1 MVKWLLTSLAV
12 PPDVLLRLA
21 HVENTGEAEQPS
33 TTAKRHSSEFSACEF
48 NPLFVACDFSSPP
61 NNVFFIPPNNVFLCM
76 RFFTPPKKTKT
87 KKNNPKP

>member
-33 TTAKRHSSEFSACEF
+33 TTLFRIQCMRIQ
-48 NPLFVACDFSSPP
+48 PLFFACDFSSPQQ
-61 NNVFFIPPNNVFLCM
+61 
-76 RFFTPPKKTKT
+76 RFFVHAIFHPPQKNKKN